1 MFGRVGGWGGRICLT
16 VESADRWQVM
26 AHSLFMMGRMLC
38 SLTGMAA
45 LNTQMVDPPPWMTP
59 ASPALVRSNTT
70 TTGGQRDGR
79 KQEVEAEDHVG
90 ACVGVGGG
98 NLTFTFLTNPPVNKD
113 LLPCS
118 AGLCCDP
125 PRPPQKTC
133 CLQFPH
139 SCCKGE
145 NGHGGFGRPRGDRED
160 AKLLGFFRLKET
172 REGSK

>member
-1 MFGRVGGWGGRICLT
+1 M
-16 VESADRWQVM
+16 
-26 AHSLFMMGRMLC
+26 
-38 SLTGMAA
+38 
-45 LNTQMVDPPPWMTP
+45 
-59 ASPALVRSNTT
+59 
-70 TTGGQRDGR
+70 
-79 KQEVEAEDHVG
+79 EAEDHVG

-98 NLTFTFLTNPPVNKD
+98 NFTFTSLTNPPVNKD